1 MARTISPDYDRRREA
16 IVLNAARLYA
26 KSGFLGASLNDVAKA
41 CGSSKSLIYH
51 YFDSKEDILFAV
63 MSAHLQALSDS
74 CEAVMATA
82 DGGPADQ
89 LRALARALMA
99 DYVGAA
105 ASQKVLLNEL
115 DNLPPDRR
123 RAIVDQQRGLIA
135 TVETL
140 LRAIRTDLPAHADLS
155 RPIAMLF
162 FGMINW
168 THTWYDPE
176 GPLDAERFAELAV
189 AILLDGLN
197 RIKLADYAA

>member
-1 MARTISPDYDRRREA
+1 MARTISPDYDKRREA
-16 IVLNAARLYA
+16 IVQHAAQLYA

-63 MSAHLQALSDS
+63 MSSHLQALTDS
-74 CEAVMATA
+74 RDAVMEA
-82 DGGPADQ
+82 PAASPSER

-115 DNLPPDRR
+115 DNLPPERR
-123 RAIVDQQRGLIA
+123 KTIVDQQRTLIA
-135 TVETL
+135 TVEAL
-140 LRAIRTDLPAHADLS
+140 LREIRPELPAHAELG

-168 THTWYDPE
+168 THTWYDPS
-176 GPLDAERFAELAV
+176 GPLRAERFADLAV
-189 AILLDGLN
+189 SMLLDGLDDAS
-197 RIKLADYAA
+197 LDGYTS